1 MHLRTCNGII
11 SHTGVQGVS
20 VGSLISFSRLR
31 TSRAHLHGL
40 GRFTHFFAESS
51 FAVGESQP
59 DDVDDLLLLG
69 ESLYR
74 HLVGMAQAGEEVVA
88 LNLGQVIGDLT
99 DSISTISGIL
109 ENHADMRPLSTVA
122 SEGARGR
129 AKLSISQEQV
139 EFLLEHR
146 FSASDIAQIVGVSRS
161 TISRRMRDWGL
172 RVSQVYSIIDD
183 TNLDRAVLEV
193 KQSFPDCGYRMMM
206 GLLRARGVV
215 VQRQRACAL
224 VCGES
229 GSSRRC

>member
-1 MHLRTCNGII
+1 MDSFIAKIHSFLRR
-11 SHTGVQGVS
+11 VELW
-20 VGSLISFSRLR
+20 LI
-31 TSRAHLHGL
+31 
-40 GRFTHFFAESS
+40 
-51 FAVGESQP
+51 AVRESQP

-88 LNLGQVIGDLT
+88 LGQVIGDLT

-129 AKLSISQEQV
+129 PKLSISQEQV

-161 TISRRMRDWGL
+161 TISRRMRDWSL
-172 RVSQVYSIIDD
+172 RVSQAYSIIDD

-215 VQRQRACAL
+215 VQRQRVRWSVA
-224 VCGES
+224 S